1 MHRHS
6 SVIRFISCEIHSCKL
21 SVRLFVVFLQKEGV
35 PLLTAGST
43 MDDIWAVMMMSF
55 IYDARAT
62 LKFAKKIP
70 G

>member
-1 MHRHS
+1 
-6 SVIRFISCEIHSCKL
+6 
-21 SVRLFVVFLQKEGV
+21 VRLFVVFLQKEGV